1 MIADIYNRPM
11 FQNPQ
16 QRAGGGIMAGV
27 APINQ
32 FMGPM
37 RLEDGG
43 DPGIMDMLREVPG
56 AFYDEISGINL
67 ADDFFNLQKTEAGS
81 GINARDITNF
91 LIIDPDDP
99 VDVAIASISAGLIGF
114 PPAAIAAQLARLG
127 YKGIKVKKVLDKV
140 ENVQNTLGASSDA
153 GRLEKF
159 ARNRIAPGEGAG
171 VGDRLAQIGTNRALG
186 ILAPETAMAEEEIE
200 IPLEDV
206 GSPHSIRGIAKIATN
221 IGEARDM
228 KAPTFMRDDKEL
240 AAVTAEDVEKSGL
253 GSLRAYLN
261 AMDFDEDLGEYIK
274 KVEDK
279 AAGGIMKL
287 NTGKAIDLGAE
298 FLGKVFKRIEEAVK
312 KGDSK
317 ALDNLREEAEFV
329 DLDPKLSGELV
340 KRIDDAAEQIGK
352 KGDKPEGPGPLG
364 NLGDEAADEIVESGT
379 ETSAGLGSRLL
390 KRTAYA
396 GIPGA
401 AVFYGLSESSQKQ
414 QLEEKIKELEETLST
429 NISPSETKQVAEQ
442 LARLRAENERLNAL
456 IEERNNTESDANKR
470 GGNIL
475 ERLTS
480 KLRNLDPQKGLYI
493 ASQMMKPTE
502 GIVPVNA
509 FTQAVEAG
517 MAYDKIQSD
526 QAKDAAAIDQSMLD
540 VEREFNLRKTF
551 IERQTGTALNPA
563 EENEL
568 LQSIFQDSK
577 DNATLVKMLAT
588 APDIIDENTQSLFRT
603 DNADSATR
611 KILMRYQSNP

>member
-11 FQNPQ
+11 FQTPQ
-16 QRAGGGIMAGV
+16 QRAGGGVMAGV

-32 FMGPM
+32 VMGPM

-43 DPGIMDMLREVPG
+43 DPGIMDRLRGVPS
-56 AFYDEISGINL
+56 AVYDAVSEINL
-67 ADDFFNLQKTEAGS
+67 ADDFFNLQQTEEGS
-81 GINARDITNF
+81 GINARDLTDF
-91 LIIDPDDP
+91 FIIDPDDP

-127 YKGIKVKKVLDKV
+127 YKGTKVKKVLDKV
-140 ENVQNTLGASSDA
+140 ESVQSALGASPDA

-171 VGDRLAQIGTNRALG
+171 MGSRLAQIGTNRGLG
-186 ILAPETAMAEEEIE
+186 VLAPETAMAEEEVE
-200 IPLEDV
+200 IPLED
-206 GSPHSIRGIAKIATN
+206 GGIAKIATS
-221 IGEARDM
+221 ISEARDM
-228 KAPTFMRDDKEL
+228 KVPTFVRDGEEL

-253 GSLRAYLN
+253 GSLKNYLN
-261 AMDFDEDLGEYIK
+261 EMDFDENLGEYIK

-279 AAGGIMKL
+279 ASGGIMKL
-287 NTGKAIDLGAE
+287 NAGKVIDLGAE
-298 FLGKVFKRIEEAVK
+298 FLGKVFNRIEEAVK
-312 KGDSK
+312 KGDLK

-329 DLDPKLSGELV
+329 DLDPKLSGEVV
-340 KRIDDAAEQIGK
+340 KRIDDAAEQIVK

-364 NLGDEAADEIVESGT
+364 NLGDEAADEIVDSGT
-379 ETSAGLGSRLL
+379 ETSAGLGSKLL
-390 KRTAYA
+390 KKGLKGTAYA
-396 GIPGA
+396 AIPGA

-414 QLEEKIKELEETLST
+414 ELEEKIKELEERLST
-429 NISPSETKQVAEQ
+429 NISPGETNQVAEQ
-442 LARLRAENERLNAL
+442 LAILRDENERLNAL
-456 IEERNNTESDANKR
+456 IQERNDSEPDANER
-470 GGNIL
+470 GGGIL

-509 FTQAVEAG
+509 FTQGVEAA
-517 MAYDKIQSD
+517 MAYDQIQSD

-540 VEREFNLRKTF
+540 VEREFNLRKRF
-551 IERQTGTALNPA
+551 IERQTGMALNPA

-588 APDIIDENTQSLFRT
+588 APDVIDENTQSLFRT
-603 DNADSATR
+603 DNADSTTQN
-611 KILMRYQSNP
+611 ILKKYQSNP

>member
-16 QRAGGGIMAGV
+16 QRAGGGIMSGV

-43 DPGIMDMLREVPG
+43 DPGVMDMLREVPG
-56 AFYDEISGINL
+56 SVYDAVSEINL
-67 ADDFFNLQKTEAGS
+67 ADDFFNLQQTEEGS
-81 GINARDITNF
+81 GINARDLTDF
-91 LIIDPDDP
+91 FIIDPDDP

-127 YKGIKVKKVLDKV
+127 YKGTKVKKVLDKV
-140 ENVQNTLGASSDA
+140 ESVQNTLGASSDA

-171 VGDRLAQIGTNRALG
+171 MGSRLAQIGTNRALG

-200 IPLEDV
+200 IPLED
-206 GSPHSIRGIAKIATN
+206 GGIAKIATS

-228 KAPTFMRDDKEL
+228 KVPTFMRDDKEL

-298 FLGKVFKRIEEAVK
+298 FLGKVFNRIQEAVK
-312 KGDSK
+312 KGDLK
-317 ALDNLREEAEFV
+317 ALDNLREETEFV
-329 DLDPKLSGELV
+329 DLDPKLSGEVV
-340 KRIDDAAEQIGK
+340 KRIDDAAEEIVK

-390 KRTAYA
+390 KRGLKTTAYA

-414 QLEEKIKELEETLST
+414 QLEEKIKELEEKLST
-429 NISPSETKQVAEQ
+429 NISPSEINQVAEQ

-456 IEERNNTESDANKR
+456 IKEGNNTESDANKR

-480 KLRNLDPQKGLYI
+480 KLRNIDPQKGLYI

-540 VEREFNLRKTF
+540 VEREFNLRKRF

-603 DNADSATR
+603 DNADSATQ

>member
-43 DPGIMDMLREVPG
+43 DPGVMDMLREVPG
-56 AFYDEISGINL
+56 SVYDAVSEINL
-67 ADDFFNLQKTEAGS
+67 ADDFFNLQQTEEGS
-81 GINARDITNF
+81 GINARDLTDF
-91 LIIDPDDP
+91 FIIDPDDP

-127 YKGIKVKKVLDKV
+127 YKGTKVKKVLDKV
-140 ENVQNTLGASSDA
+140 ESVQNTLGASSDA

-171 VGDRLAQIGTNRALG
+171 MGSRLAQIGTNRALG

-200 IPLEDV
+200 IPLED
-206 GSPHSIRGIAKIATN
+206 GGIAKIATS

-228 KAPTFMRDDKEL
+228 KVPTFMRDNKEL

-298 FLGKVFKRIEEAVK
+298 FLGKVFNRIQEAVK
-312 KGDSK
+312 KGDLK
-317 ALDNLREEAEFV
+317 ALDNLREETEFV
-329 DLDPKLSGELV
+329 DLDPKLSGEVV
-340 KRIDDAAEQIGK
+340 KRIDDAAEEIVK

-390 KRTAYA
+390 KRGLKTTAYA

-414 QLEEKIKELEETLST
+414 QLEEKIKELEEKLST
-429 NISPSETKQVAEQ
+429 NISPSEINQVAEQ

-456 IEERNNTESDANKR
+456 IKEGNNTESDANKR

-480 KLRNLDPQKGLYI
+480 KLRNIDPQKGLYI

-540 VEREFNLRKTF
+540 VEREFNLRKRF

-603 DNADSATR
+603 DNADSATQ

>member
-43 DPGIMDMLREVPG
+43 DPGIMDMLREVPS

-91 LIIDPDDP
+91 LIVDPDDP

-127 YKGIKVKKVLDKV
+127 YKGTKVKKVLDKV

-200 IPLEDV
+200 IPLED
-206 GSPHSIRGIAKIATN
+206 GGIAKIATS

-228 KAPTFMRDDKEL
+228 KVPTFMRDDKEL

-298 FLGKVFKRIEEAVK
+298 FLGKVFNRIQEAVK
-312 KGDSK
+312 KGDLK
-317 ALDNLREEAEFV
+317 ALDNLREETEFV
-329 DLDPKLSGELV
+329 DLDPKLSGEVV
-340 KRIDDAAEQIGK
+340 KRIDDAAEEIVK

-379 ETSAGLGSRLL
+379 ETSAGLGSKLL
-390 KRTAYA
+390 KRGLKGTAYA

-414 QLEEKIKELEETLST
+414 QLEEKIKELEEKLST
-429 NISPSETKQVAEQ
+429 NISPSETEQVAEQ
-442 LARLRAENERLNAL
+442 LARLRDENERLNAL
-456 IEERNNTESDANKR
+456 IKEGNNTESDANKR

-509 FTQAVEAG
+509 FTQAIEAG

-540 VEREFNLRKTF
+540 VEREFNLRKRF
-551 IERQTGTALNPA
+551 IERQTGMALNPA

-603 DNADSATR
+603 DNADSATQ

>member
-1 MIADIYNRPM
+1 M

-43 DPGIMDMLREVPG
+43 DPGVMDMLREVPG
-56 AFYDEISGINL
+56 SVYDAVSEINL
-67 ADDFFNLQKTEAGS
+67 ADDFFNLQQTEEGS
-81 GINARDITNF
+81 GINARDLTDF
-91 LIIDPDDP
+91 FIIDPDDP

-127 YKGIKVKKVLDKV
+127 YKGTKVKKVLDKV
-140 ENVQNTLGASSDA
+140 ESVQNTLGASSDA

-171 VGDRLAQIGTNRALG
+171 MGSRLAQIGTNRALG

-200 IPLEDV
+200 IPLED
-206 GSPHSIRGIAKIATN
+206 GGIAKIATS

-228 KAPTFMRDDKEL
+228 KVPTFMRDNKEL

-298 FLGKVFKRIEEAVK
+298 FLGKVFNRIQEAVK
-312 KGDSK
+312 KGDLK
-317 ALDNLREEAEFV
+317 ALDNLREETEFV
-329 DLDPKLSGELV
+329 DLDPKLSGEVV
-340 KRIDDAAEQIGK
+340 KRIDDAAEEIVK

-390 KRTAYA
+390 KRGLKTTAYA

-414 QLEEKIKELEETLST
+414 QLEEKIKELEEKLST
-429 NISPSETKQVAEQ
+429 NISPSEINQVAEQ

-456 IEERNNTESDANKR
+456 IKEGNNTESDANKR

-480 KLRNLDPQKGLYI
+480 KLRNIDPQKGLYI

-540 VEREFNLRKTF
+540 VEREFNLRKRF

-603 DNADSATR
+603 DNADSATQ

>member
-1 MIADIYNRPM
+1 M
-11 FQNPQ
+11 FQTPQ
-16 QRAGGGIMAGV
+16 QRAGGGVMAGV

-32 FMGPM
+32 VMGPM

-43 DPGIMDMLREVPG
+43 DPGIMDMLREAPSAV
-56 AFYDEISGINL
+56 YDAVSEINL
-67 ADDFFNLQKTEAGS
+67 ADDFFNLQQTEEGS
-81 GINARDITNF
+81 GINARDLTDF
-91 LIIDPDDP
+91 FIIDPDDP

-127 YKGIKVKKVLDKV
+127 YKGTKVKKVLDKV
-140 ENVQNTLGASSDA
+140 ESVQSALGASPDA

-171 VGDRLAQIGTNRALG
+171 MGSRLAQIGTNRGLG
-186 ILAPETAMAEEEIE
+186 VLAPETAMAEEEVE
-200 IPLEDV
+200 IPLED
-206 GSPHSIRGIAKIATN
+206 GGIAKIATS
-221 IGEARDM
+221 ISEARDM
-228 KAPTFMRDDKEL
+228 KVPTFVRDGKEL
-240 AAVTAEDVEKSGL
+240 AAVTAEDVEQSGL

-261 AMDFDEDLGEYIK
+261 AMDFDEDLDEYIK

-279 AAGGIMKL
+279 ASGGIMKL
-287 NTGKAIDLGAE
+287 NAGKVIDLGAE
-298 FLGKVFKRIEEAVK
+298 FLGKVFNRIEEAVK
-312 KGDSK
+312 KGDLK

-329 DLDPKLSGELV
+329 DLDPKLSGEVV
-340 KRIDDAAEQIGK
+340 KRIDDAAEQIVK

-364 NLGDEAADEIVESGT
+364 NLGDEAADEIVESGA
-379 ETSAGLGSRLL
+379 ETSAGLGSKLL
-390 KRTAYA
+390 KKGLKGTAYL
-396 GIPGA
+396 GIPGGA
-401 AVFYGLSESSQKQ
+401 AYYALSESSQKQ
-414 QLEEKIKELEETLST
+414 ELEEKIKELEERLST
-429 NISPSETKQVAEQ
+429 NISPSETNQVAEQ
-442 LARLRAENERLNAL
+442 LAILKTENERLNAL
-456 IEERNNTESDANKR
+456 IQERNDSESDANER
-470 GGNIL
+470 GGGIL

-509 FTQAVEAG
+509 FTQGVEAA
-517 MAYDKIQSD
+517 MAYDQIQSD

-540 VEREFNLRKTF
+540 VEREFNLRKRF
-551 IERQTGTALNPA
+551 IERQTGMALNPA

-588 APDIIDENTQSLFRT
+588 APDVIDENTQSLFRT
-603 DNADSATR
+603 DNADSTTQN
-611 KILMRYQSNP
+611 ILKKYQSNP

>member
-43 DPGIMDMLREVPG
+43 DPGVMDMLREVPG
-56 AFYDEISGINL
+56 SVYDAVSEINL
-67 ADDFFNLQKTEAGS
+67 ADDFFNLQQTEEGS
-81 GINARDITNF
+81 GINARDLTDF
-91 LIIDPDDP
+91 FIIDPDDP

-127 YKGIKVKKVLDKV
+127 NKGTKVKKVLDKV
-140 ENVQNTLGASSDA
+140 ESVQNTLGASSDA

-171 VGDRLAQIGTNRALG
+171 MGSRLAQIGTNRALG

-200 IPLEDV
+200 IPLED
-206 GSPHSIRGIAKIATN
+206 GGIAKIATS

-228 KAPTFMRDDKEL
+228 KVPTFMRDNKEL

-298 FLGKVFKRIEEAVK
+298 FLGKVFNRIQEAVK
-312 KGDSK
+312 KGDLK
-317 ALDNLREEAEFV
+317 ALDNLREETEFV
-329 DLDPKLSGELV
+329 DLDPKLSGEVV
-340 KRIDDAAEQIGK
+340 KRIDDAAEEIVK

-390 KRTAYA
+390 KRGLKTTAYA

-414 QLEEKIKELEETLST
+414 QLEEKIKELEEKLST
-429 NISPSETKQVAEQ
+429 NISPSEINQVAEQ

-456 IEERNNTESDANKR
+456 IKEGNNTESDANKR

-480 KLRNLDPQKGLYI
+480 KLRNIDPQKGLYI

-540 VEREFNLRKTF
+540 VEREFNLRKRF

-603 DNADSATR
+603 DNADSATQ